1 MLAYI
6 LLRTCSLNLKTI
18 VFSFMFTYL
27 CMNSLHFK
35 LKKAVVLYSHIFSYA
50 WENTVSREG
59 YFYKEEL
66 ITLEDFISLRMD
78 F

>member
-27 CMNSLHFK
+27 LCMNSLHFK
-35 LKKAVVLYSHIFSYA
+35 LKKAVFLYSHIFSYA
-50 WENTVSREG
+50 WENTV
-59 YFYKEEL
+59 
-66 ITLEDFISLRMD
+66 
-78 F
+78 